1 MTTTNPTP
9 CRRLLSCKVVHS
21 NRVSGTHSVPAPREW
36 NGPPAQISPETP
48 SDVIARPLQLRHIG
62 KPPKLQHTPRAP
74 ITNVQIES
82 WRENPELLLGAEEVL
97 VGDIQDDGESVAFQ
111 LRAIMITIGTG
122 GLRKDFY
129 VLITDEDTA
138 YPFKDEH
145 FWEVLGKAT
154 LVLRRFPDGS
164 TGSPKGEKREKECK
178 KRKIAGNSRKFTWPC
193 WLAAVR

>member
-1 MTTTNPTP
+1 MLDNYEP
-9 CRRLLSCKVVHS
+9 LS
-21 NRVSGTHSVPAPREW
+21 PAELHGCQPLTW
-36 NGPPAQISPETP
+36 DPA
-48 SDVIARPLQLRHIG
+48 L
-62 KPPKLQHTPRAP
+62 PRAP

-154 LVLRRFPDGS
+154 LVLRWS
-164 TGSPKGEKREKECK
+164 MQS
-178 KRKIAGNSRKFTWPC
+178 S
-193 WLAAVR
+193 